1 MVRKIPDKSPS
12 VPLSNRQWKEHLA
25 IKRIHTIDELNAYA
39 GELAVEMSIYCHNRL
54 LNIQENIKAI
64 SQRFRHLKKLKSGKK
79 ATKNAVLKTSRPKE
93 KF

>member
-1 MVRKIPDKSPS
+1 
-12 VPLSNRQWKEHLA
+12 
-25 IKRIHTIDELNAYA
+25 
-39 GELAVEMSIYCHNRL
+39 MSIYCHNRL